1 MEHQQILWTNIGE
14 ISHRLPV
21 IGPILDHLISQGAI
35 TADEYQQVRYVS
47 QVPSQKARKL
57 VEILASKGRREFDVF
72 AESLKTTN
80 PDLLKTIMAAP
91 VQADVTTRTSTEAA
105 SQRYHFVFDTIMS
118 LPQTATVAAPPG
130 ASCQPLQ
137 AIGAGP
143 AAGTEP
149 DIVELREVQK
159 LATRLLGIQ
168 FMEAENEAEEA
179 ARLGRVRYYER
190 QLKVDR
196 FENFANNTD
205 YSIKYANLD
214 VIMERGRSVC
224 KIEWPGGNATGFLIG
239 RRYVLTNNHVFEL
252 MDAATK
258 RNISANKKS
267 ENYRVTFFLSDTQT
281 NMVFNIVP
289 RKPISSD
296 KALDYAILEI
306 DTGKYGAN
314 DLEHLRPLGE
324 FISEDLARG
333 SVIVLIG
340 HPCGLE
346 KKVEFC
352 AVEGV
357 DNSSTICVNFGN
369 PFVQPQTM
377 TYHVSTFFH
386 GSSGSPGFD
395 KDGYLVLM
403 HCRGFYPYQ
412 SAQSAIEQ
420 GVLLSSV
427 KAHAKLVLPTDKFLE
442 IFPEMEPGFSFK

>member
-14 ISHRLPV
+14 ISRRLPV

-35 TADEYQQVRYVS
+35 TADEYQLVRHVS
-47 QVPSQKARKL
+47 PVPSQKARKL
-57 VEILASKGRREFDVF
+57 VEILASKGR
-72 AESLKTTN
+72 
-80 PDLLKTIMAAP
+80 P
-91 VQADVTTRTSTEAA
+91 DVTTCTSTELCTTQAA
-105 SQRYHFVFDTIMS
+105 SPRMA
-118 LPQTATVAAPPG
+118 LPQTASVAAPPG
-130 ASCQPLQ
+130 ALWPPLQ

-149 DIVELREVQK
+149 DIVELQEVQQ

-168 FMEAENEAEEA
+168 FMEADNEAEET
-179 ARLGRVRYYER
+179 ARLGRVRDYER

-239 RRYVLTNNHVFEL
+239 RKYVLTNNHVFEL

-258 RNISANKKS
+258 RNIPANKKS

-281 NMVFNIVP
+281 NMAFNIVP

-340 HPCGLE
+340 HPGGLE

-357 DNSSTICVNFGN
+357 DSSSTICVNFGN

-395 KDGYLVLM
+395 KDGCLVLM

-412 SAQSAIEQ
+412 GAQSAIEQ